1 MGVVVRVAPRR
12 AARALTRE
20 ALRNAWRLAKARRA
34 ARDLFQEQ
42 EPLVSVVIPTYNR
55 AQLLTER
62 ALASV
67 LRQTYPRFEVIVVG
81 DACTDDTAD
90 RVAAVGDARVQF
102 VNLPTR
108 TRYPDDPWHR
118 WLVVGTGPA
127 NHALALA
134 RGRWFAYLDDDD
146 EFSADHIEVL
156 LRACLDHRLEFAYGV
171 TEMEFAPGV
180 WHRVGA
186 FPPAPGRICHAAVV
200 YASHLRVF
208 RYDPECW
215 RRNEPNDW
223 NLWRRM
229 WAAGVRMGFVD
240 HVVARHYLEG
250 RYREPLTPPV
260 ANGARRSLAAL
271 VPRGLRRVVR
281 RALGQ
286 AQRSATGPD
295 GRPEWEYVP
304 EGWRARDPGL
314 TGWNVPSVV
323 AAQYGKW
330 PRFVAL
336 VQGAGP
342 LGIYHEAATL
352 SNTSAVA
359 HHSVMTYG
367 YVLGLAAGR
376 RARVSILDWGGGLGH
391 YYVFGRALRPDLA
404 LDYYVAD
411 VPLLCQAGQAVLS
424 EVRFSADPAE
434 YLARPY
440 DLVMASGALHYAEDW
455 KAMVAA
461 LARVSRPYLY
471 VTRLPLVQ
479 RAPSFVVVQR
489 PAAHGYAT
497 EYLGWFLNRD
507 EFLTHMA
514 DLGTRLMREF
524 LVDERPVTV
533 GAPEQAAFW
542 GFLFDCR
549 GRAPSATP

>member
-1 MGVVVRVAPRR
+1 MGAVVQVATRR
-12 AARALTRE
+12 TALTRE
-20 ALRNAWRLAKARRA
+20 GLRDAWRLARARRA

-42 EPLVSVVIPTYNR
+42 EPLVSVLIPTYNR

-67 LRQTYPRFEVIVVG
+67 LRQTYARLEVVIVG
-81 DACTDDTAD
+81 DACTDDTAE
-90 RVAAVGDARVQF
+90 RVAAVGDPRARF

-127 NHALALA
+127 NRALELA
-134 RGRWFAYLDDDD
+134 RGRWIAYLDDDD
-146 EFSADHIEVL
+146 EFSPDHLEVL
-156 LRACLDHRLEFAYGV
+156 LRACLEHRLEFAYGV
-171 TEMEFAPGV
+171 TEMELAPGI

-186 FPPAPGRICHAAVV
+186 FPPAPGGLCHAAVL
-200 YASHLRVF
+200 YGSHLRVF

-229 WAAGVRMGFVD
+229 WSAGVRMGFVD

-250 RYREPLTPPV
+250 RYRESLAPP
-260 ANGARRSLAAL
+260 ATNGARRSLAAL
-271 VPRGLRRVVR
+271 APRSLRRVAR
-281 RALGQ
+281 RALGR
-286 AQRSATGPD
+286 APGRPASAPD

-304 EGWRARDPGL
+304 EGWRARSATL

-323 AAQYGKW
+323 AAQCLKW

-336 VQGAGP
+336 VQGVGP
-342 LGIYHEAATL
+342 LGVYHEAATL
-352 SNTSAVA
+352 STTSAVA
-359 HHSVMTYG
+359 HNSVMTYG

-376 RARVSILDWGGGLGH
+376 QARVSILDWGGGLGH
-391 YYVFGRALRPDLA
+391 YDVVARALRPDLA
-404 LDYYVAD
+404 LDYHVAD
-411 VPLLCQAGQAVLS
+411 VPLLCQAGRALLP

-434 YLARPY
+434 YLARTY
-440 DLVMASGALHYAEDW
+440 DLVMASGSLHYAEDW
-455 KAMVAA
+455 KGTVAS
-461 LARVSRPYLY
+461 LARASRPYLY

-479 RAPSFVVVQR
+479 RVASFVVVQR
-489 PAAHGYAT
+489 PAAHGYDT

-507 EFLTHMA
+507 EFLAHMA
-514 DLGTRLMREF
+514 DLGARLVREF

-533 GAPEQAAFW
+533 GAPEQGEFR
-542 GFLFDCR
+542 GFLFDC
-549 GRAPSATP
+549 GGLAPSSTP